1 MHTPEHPKVSVI
13 IVNWNGRHHLSEC
26 LESLAR
32 QSYRDFEVVLVDN
45 GSADG
50 SIDFVQVEYPWVKTL
65 ALAENTGFARG
76 NNIGF
81 EKSSG
86 EYVVTLNNDTWV
98 ATDWLELLVATADCH
113 PEVGMVGSRICAFDS
128 PDTIDSLGVQICRD
142 GMSRGAYRGQ
152 SFSNLHLTG
161 SMEILLPSACA
172 ALYQRRMLEEVGF
185 FDDAFFAY
193 CEDAD
198 LGLRCRLAG
207 WKALL
212 ALEAVV
218 LHKYSETAG
227 SFSPFKIYLV
237 ERNHYWLA
245 IKILPPS
252 RLLFLPFATLMRFS
266 MQGWGVLTNKG
277 AGKEF
282 ASGASKAAII
292 SAIFSG
298 IRDALYGLPAAYRKR
313 RAIRA
318 ACSIS
323 NREQIALLNLYKM
336 TFRELLDIEPEST

>member
-13 IVNWNGRHHLSEC
+13 IVNWNGRHHLSDC
-26 LESLAR
+26 LESLAG
-32 QSYRDFEVVLVDN
+32 QSYRDFEVILVDN
-45 GSADG
+45 GSVDG
-50 SIDFVQVEYPWVKTL
+50 SIDFVQEKYPWVKTL

-86 EYVVTLNNDTWV
+86 EYIVTLNNDTRVV
-98 ATDWLELLVATADCH
+98 ADWLEHLIATADCN

-128 PDTIDSLGVQICRD
+128 PDTIDSLGVRICRD

-152 SFSNLHLTG
+152 SFSSLHFTG

-172 ALYQRRMLEEVGF
+172 ALYRRRMLEEVGF
-185 FDDAFFAY
+185 FDDEFFAY
-193 CEDAD
+193 CEDTD
-198 LGLRCRLAG
+198 LGLRGRLAG

-218 LHKYSETAG
+218 LHKYSETSG

-245 IKILPPS
+245 MKILPPS
-252 RLLFLPFATLMRFS
+252 RLLFLPLSTLMRFS
-266 MQGWGVLTNKG
+266 VQGWGVLIGMG

-282 ASGASKAAII
+282 TSGASKTAII
-292 SAIFSG
+292 SAILSG
-298 IRDALYGLPAAYRKR
+298 MRDALCGLPAAYRKR

-318 ACSIS
+318 GCAIS
-323 NREQIALLNLYKM
+323 NREQIVLLDRYKM
-336 TFRELLDIEPEST
+336 TFRALLDI